1 MGGDLP
7 ASMSAPLRIAV
18 LGCGYVGAEFARQAR
33 AAGHDVL
40 GVVRSIDSRDRL
52 RAEGLAAEAFDLFAG
67 DWSALPAAF
76 DVVVYAASTGG
87 GGPEAYALA
96 YDVGVKR
103 ALAWA
108 AAVGAQTFVFT
119 SSTGVYRQD
128 DGRIVDE
135 ESVVGGAPTADAI
148 LGGERAVLNSGF
160 AKARVLRFGGLYGP
174 GRHHLV
180 DQLRRGEHVIGG
192 RVDHYINYLHRD
204 DAASALLAA
213 LVAGPDG
220 ARVYNVGDGCP
231 VTKEALARWI
241 AKRLG
246 QPAPVFDPSASAG
259 PRVAK
264 GGRTQPSRIVA
275 TGRIRAELGWKP
287 ALADVFAGLA
297 PFLG

>member
-1 MGGDLP
+1 MK
-7 ASMSAPLRIAV
+7 IV
-18 LGCGYVGAEFARQAR
+18 ILGCGYVGAEFARQAK

-40 GVVRSIDSRDRL
+40 GVVRSEASCDKL
-52 RAEGLAAEAFDLFAG
+52 RAECIATEAFDLYAG
-67 DWSALPAAF
+67 DWALLPKQF
-76 DVVVYAASTGG
+76 DAVVYAASTGG

-108 AAVGAQTFVFT
+108 AAVGAQAFVFT

-148 LGGERAVLNSGF
+148 LGGERAVLDSGF

-180 DQLRRGEHVIGG
+180 DQLRRGENVIGG

-204 DAASALLAA
+204 DAASSILAA
-213 LVAGPDG
+213 LVAGPVA
-220 ARVYNVGDGCP
+220 ARVYNVGDGHP
-231 VTKEALARWI
+231 VTKEALACWI
-241 AKRLG
+241 AERLG
-246 QPAPVFDPSASAG
+246 QSAPVFDPTAPAG

-275 TGRIRAELGWKP
+275 TGRIRSELSWKP
-287 ALADVFAGLA
+287 VFTDVFDGLA

>member
-1 MGGDLP
+1 MK
-7 ASMSAPLRIAV
+7 IAI
-18 LGCGYVGAEFARQAR
+18 LGCGYVGAEFARQAK
-33 AAGHDVL
+33 AAGHEVL
-40 GVVRSIDSRDRL
+40 GVVRSEASRDKL
-52 RAEGLAAEAFDLFAG
+52 RGKGIASEAFDLYAG
-67 DWSALPAAF
+67 DWTLLPKQF
-76 DVVVYAASTGG
+76 DAVVYAASTGG

-108 AAVGAQTFVFT
+108 REVGAHSFVFT

-128 DGRIVDE
+128 DGGLVDE
-135 ESVVGGAPTADAI
+135 ESIVGGAPTANAI

-174 GRHHLV
+174 GRHHMV
-180 DQLRRGEHVIGG
+180 DQLRRGDNVIGG

-204 DAASALLAA
+204 DAASSILAA
-213 LVAGPDG
+213 LVGGPAA
-220 ARVYNVGDGCP
+220 ARVYNVCDGHP

-241 AKRLG
+241 AERLG
-246 QPAPVFDPSASAG
+246 QSAPVFDPSAPAG

-275 TGRIRAELGWKP
+275 TGRIRSELGWKP
-287 ALADVFAGLA
+287 AFADVFAGLP

>member
-1 MGGDLP
+1 MK
-7 ASMSAPLRIAV
+7 IAI
-18 LGCGYVGAEFARQAR
+18 LGCGYVGAEFARQAK
-33 AAGHDVL
+33 AAGHAIL
-40 GVVRSIDSRDRL
+40 GVVRSEASRDKL
-52 RAEGLAAEAFDLFAG
+52 RGEGITAEAFDLHAG
-67 DWSALPAAF
+67 DWALLPKQF
-76 DVVVYAASTGG
+76 DAVVYAASTGG

-108 AAVGAQTFVFT
+108 AAVGAQAFVFT

-148 LGGERAVLNSGF
+148 LGGERAVLDSGF

-180 DQLRRGEHVIGG
+180 DQLRRGENVIGG

-204 DAASALLAA
+204 DAASSILAA
-213 LVAGPDG
+213 LVSGPVA
-220 ARVYNVGDGCP
+220 ARVYNVGDGHP
-231 VTKEALARWI
+231 VTKEALACWI
-241 AKRLG
+241 AERLG
-246 QPAPVFDPSASAG
+246 QSAPVFDPTAPAG

-275 TGRIRAELGWKP
+275 TGRIRSELSWKP
-287 ALADVFAGLA
+287 VFADVFDGLA

>member
-1 MGGDLP
+1 MKV
-7 ASMSAPLRIAV
+7 AV
-18 LGCGYVGAEFARQAR
+18 LGCGYVGAEFARQAK
-33 AAGHDVL
+33 AVGHDVL
-40 GVVRSIDSRDRL
+40 GVVRSEASRDKL
-52 RAEGLAAEAFDLFAG
+52 RAEGIGAEAFDLYAG
-67 DWSALPAAF
+67 DWALLPKSF
-76 DVVVYAASTGG
+76 DAVVYAASTGG

-108 AAVGAQTFVFT
+108 RDVGAQAFVFT

-148 LGGERAVLNSGF
+148 LGGERAVLSSGF

-180 DQLRRGEHVIGG
+180 DQLRRGDRVIGG

-204 DAASALLAA
+204 DAASSVLAA
-213 LVAGPDG
+213 VVAGPAG
-220 ARVYNVGDGCP
+220 ALVYNVCDGNP
-231 VTKEALARWI
+231 LTKEALARWI
-241 AKRLG
+241 AERLG
-246 QPAPVFDPSASAG
+246 QPAPVFDPSAPAG

-275 TGRIRAELGWKP
+275 TGRIRAELAWNP
-287 ALADVFAGLA
+287 AFADVFAGLT

>member
-1 MGGDLP
+1 
-7 ASMSAPLRIAV
+7 MSAPLRIAV

-246 QPAPVFDPSASAG
+246 QPAPVFDPSAPPG

-264 GGRTQPSRIVA
+264 GGRTQPSRLVA
-275 TGRIRAELGWKP
+275 TGRIRAELAWKP

>member
-1 MGGDLP
+1 MK
-7 ASMSAPLRIAV
+7 IAI
-18 LGCGYVGAEFARQAR
+18 LGCGYVGAELARQAK
-33 AAGHDVL
+33 AAGHEVL
-40 GVVRSIDSRDRL
+40 GVVRSEASRDKL
-52 RAEGLAAEAFDLFAG
+52 RAEGLSAEAFDLYAG
-67 DWSALPAAF
+67 DWALLPKQF
-76 DVVVYAASTGG
+76 DAVVYAASTGG

-108 AAVGAQTFVFT
+108 RGVGAQAFAFT

-128 DGRIVDE
+128 DGTLVDE

-148 LGGERAVLNSGF
+148 LGGERAVLSSGF
-160 AKARVLRFGGLYGP
+160 TKARVLRFGGLYGP
-174 GRHHLV
+174 GRHHMV
-180 DQLRRGEHVIGG
+180 DQLRRGENVIGG

-204 DAASALLAA
+204 DAASSVLAA
-213 LVAGPDG
+213 LVGGPAG

-241 AKRLG
+241 AERLG
-246 QPAPVFDPSASAG
+246 QSAPVFDPSAPAG

-287 ALADVFAGLA
+287 AFADVFAGLA
-297 PFLG
+297 PFVG

>member
-1 MGGDLP
+1 
-7 ASMSAPLRIAV
+7 MSAPLKIAV

-33 AAGHDVL
+33 AAGHEVL
-40 GVVRSIDSRDRL
+40 GVVRSEASRDKL
-52 RAEGLAAEAFDLFAG
+52 RTEGLAAEAFDLYSG
-67 DWSALPAAF
+67 DWALLPGRF
-76 DVVVYAASTGG
+76 DAVVYAASTGG

-96 YDVGVKR
+96 YDTGVRR

-108 AAVGAQTFVFT
+108 RDVGSQNFVFT

-135 ESVVGGAPTADAI
+135 DSVVGGAPTADAI
-148 LGGERAVLNSGF
+148 LGGERAVLSSGL
-160 AKARVLRFGGLYGP
+160 ANARVLRFGGLYGP

-180 DQLRRGEHVIGG
+180 DQLRRGENVIGG

-204 DAASALLAA
+204 DAASAVLAA
-213 LVAGPDG
+213 LVGGPVG
-220 ARVYNVGDGCP
+220 ARVYNVADGRP

-241 AKRLG
+241 AERLG
-246 QPAPVFDPSASAG
+246 QGAPVFDPAAPAG

-275 TGRIRAELGWKP
+275 TGRIRTELGWKP
-287 ALADVFAGLA
+287 AFADVFAGLA

>member
-52 RAEGLAAEAFDLFAG
+52 RAEGLVAEAFDLYAG
-67 DWSALPAAF
+67 DWTLLPKQF
-76 DVVVYAASTGG
+76 DAVVYAASTGG

-213 LVAGPDG
+213 LVGGPAA
-220 ARVYNVGDGCP
+220 ARVYNVGDGHP
-231 VTKEALARWI
+231 VTKESLARWI
-241 AKRLG
+241 AERLG
-246 QPAPVFDPSASAG
+246 QSAPVFDPSAPAG

-275 TGRIRAELGWKP
+275 TGRIRSELGWKP

>member
-1 MGGDLP
+1 MKV
-7 ASMSAPLRIAV
+7 AV
-18 LGCGYVGAEFARQAR
+18 LGCGYVGAEFARQAK
-33 AAGHDVL
+33 AVGHDVL
-40 GVVRSIDSRDRL
+40 GVVRSEASRDKL
-52 RAEGLAAEAFDLFAG
+52 RAEGIGAEAFDLYAG
-67 DWSALPAAF
+67 DWALLPKSF
-76 DVVVYAASTGG
+76 DAVVYAASTGG

-108 AAVGAQTFVFT
+108 REVGAQAFVFT

-148 LGGERAVLNSGF
+148 LGGERAVLSSGF

-180 DQLRRGEHVIGG
+180 DQLRRGDRVIGG

-204 DAASALLAA
+204 DAASSVLAA
-213 LVAGPDG
+213 VVAGPAG
-220 ARVYNVGDGCP
+220 ARVYNVCDGNP
-231 VTKEALARWI
+231 LTKEALARWI
-241 AKRLG
+241 AEKLG
-246 QPAPVFDPSASAG
+246 QPAPVFDPAAPAG

-275 TGRIRAELGWKP
+275 TGRIRAELAWNP
-287 ALADVFAGLA
+287 AFADVFAGLT

>member
-1 MGGDLP
+1 MK
-7 ASMSAPLRIAV
+7 IAI
-18 LGCGYVGAEFARQAR
+18 LGCGYVGAEFARQAK
-33 AAGHDVL
+33 AAGHDIL
-40 GVVRSIDSRDRL
+40 GVVRSEASRDKL
-52 RAEGLAAEAFDLFAG
+52 RGEGIAAEAFDLHAG
-67 DWSALPAAF
+67 DWALLPKQF
-76 DVVVYAASTGG
+76 DAVVYAASTGG

-103 ALAWA
+103 ALVWA
-108 AAVGAQTFVFT
+108 RSVGAQAFVFT

-148 LGGERAVLNSGF
+148 LGGERAVLSSGF

-174 GRHHLV
+174 GRHHMV
-180 DQLRRGEHVIGG
+180 DQLRRGDHVIGG

-204 DAASALLAA
+204 DAASSLLAA
-213 LVAGPDG
+213 VVEGPAG
-220 ARVYNVGDGCP
+220 ARVYNVGDGHP
-231 VTKEALARWI
+231 VTKEGLARWI
-241 AKRLG
+241 AERLG
-246 QPAPVFDPSASAG
+246 QPAPVFDPNAPAG

-275 TGRIRAELGWKP
+275 TGRIRSELGWRP
-287 ALADVFAGLA
+287 AFSDVFAGLA

>member
-1 MGGDLP
+1 MK
-7 ASMSAPLRIAV
+7 IAV
-18 LGCGYVGAEFARQAR
+18 LGCGYVGAEFARQAK
-33 AAGHDVL
+33 AAGHEVL
-40 GVVRSIDSRDRL
+40 GVVRSEASRDKL
-52 RAEGLAAEAFDLFAG
+52 RAEGLAAEAFDLYAG
-67 DWSALPAAF
+67 DWAMLPKQF
-76 DVVVYAASTGG
+76 DAVVYAASTGG

-108 AAVGAQTFVFT
+108 RGVGAEAFAFT

-128 DGRIVDE
+128 DGTLVDE
-135 ESVVGGAPTADAI
+135 ESIVGGAPTADAI
-148 LGGERAVLNSGF
+148 LGGERAVLSSGF
-160 AKARVLRFGGLYGP
+160 SKARVLRFGGLYGP
-174 GRHHLV
+174 GRHHMV
-180 DQLRRGEHVIGG
+180 DQLRRGESVIGG

-204 DAASALLAA
+204 DAASSVLAA
-213 LVAGPDG
+213 LVGGPAG

-241 AKRLG
+241 AERLG
-246 QPAPVFDPSASAG
+246 QSAPVFDPSAPAG

-287 ALADVFAGLA
+287 AFADVFAGLA

>member
-1 MGGDLP
+1 
-7 ASMSAPLRIAV
+7 MSAPLKIAV

-33 AAGHDVL
+33 AAGHEVL
-40 GVVRSIDSRDRL
+40 GVVRSEGSRDKL
-52 RAEGLAAEAFDLFAG
+52 RAEGLAAAAFDLYSG
-67 DWSALPAAF
+67 DWALLPGRF
-76 DVVVYAASTGG
+76 DAVVYAASTGG

-96 YDVGVKR
+96 YDTGVRR

-108 AAVGAQTFVFT
+108 RDVGAQNFVFT

-148 LGGERAVLNSGF
+148 LGGERAVLSSGL
-160 AKARVLRFGGLYGP
+160 ANARVLRFGGLYGP

-180 DQLRRGEHVIGG
+180 DQLRRGDQVIGG

-204 DAASALLAA
+204 DAASAVLAA
-213 LVAGPDG
+213 LVGGPVG
-220 ARVYNVGDGCP
+220 ARVYNVADGRP
-231 VTKEALARWI
+231 VTKESLARWI
-241 AKRLG
+241 AERLG
-246 QPAPVFDPSASAG
+246 QGAPVFDPKAPAG

-287 ALADVFAGLA
+287 AFADVFAGLA

>member
-1 MGGDLP
+1 
-7 ASMSAPLRIAV
+7 MSAPLKIAV

-33 AAGHDVL
+33 AAGHEVL
-40 GVVRSIDSRDRL
+40 GVVRSEGSRDKL
-52 RAEGLAAEAFDLFAG
+52 RAEGLAAEAFDLYSG
-67 DWSALPAAF
+67 DWALLPGRF
-76 DVVVYAASTGG
+76 DAVVYAASTGG

-96 YDVGVKR
+96 YDTGVRR

-108 AAVGAQTFVFT
+108 RDVGAQNFVFT

-148 LGGERAVLNSGF
+148 LGGERAVLSSGL
-160 AKARVLRFGGLYGP
+160 ANARVLRFGGLYGP

-180 DQLRRGEHVIGG
+180 DQLRRGENVIGG

-204 DAASALLAA
+204 DAASAVLAA
-213 LVAGPDG
+213 LAGGPVG
-220 ARVYNVGDGCP
+220 ERVYNVADGRP

-241 AKRLG
+241 AERLG
-246 QPAPVFDPSASAG
+246 QGAPVFDPMAPAG

-287 ALADVFAGLA
+287 AFADVFAGLA

>member
-1 MGGDLP
+1 MK
-7 ASMSAPLRIAV
+7 IAV
-18 LGCGYVGAEFARQAR
+18 LGCGYVGAEFARQAK
-33 AAGHDVL
+33 AAGHEVL
-40 GVVRSIDSRDRL
+40 GIVRSEASRDKL
-52 RAEGLAAEAFDLFAG
+52 RAEGLAAEAFDLYAG
-67 DWSALPAAF
+67 DWALLPKQF
-76 DVVVYAASTGG
+76 DAVVYAASTGG

-108 AAVGAQTFVFT
+108 RDVGAQAFVFT

-128 DGRIVDE
+128 DGTLVDE

-148 LGGERAVLNSGF
+148 LGGERAVLSSGF

-180 DQLRRGEHVIGG
+180 DQLRRGERVIGG

-204 DAASALLAA
+204 DAASSVLAA
-213 LVAGPDG
+213 LVGGPAG

-241 AKRLG
+241 AERLG
-246 QPAPVFDPSASAG
+246 QSAPVFDPSAPAG

-287 ALADVFAGLA
+287 AFADVFAGLA
-297 PFLG
+297 PFLV

>member
-1 MGGDLP
+1 MK
-7 ASMSAPLRIAV
+7 IAV
-18 LGCGYVGAEFARQAR
+18 LGCGYVGAEFARQAK

-40 GVVRSIDSRDRL
+40 GVVRSEASRDKL
-52 RAEGLAAEAFDLFAG
+52 RAEGLAAEAFDLHAG
-67 DWSALPAAF
+67 DWAMLPKQF
-76 DVVVYAASTGG
+76 DAVVYAASTGG

-108 AAVGAQTFVFT
+108 RGVGAQAFVFT

-148 LGGERAVLNSGF
+148 LGGERAVLSSGF

-174 GRHHLV
+174 GRHHMV
-180 DQLRRGEHVIGG
+180 DQLRRGDHVIGG
-192 RVDHYINYLHRD
+192 RVDHFINYLHRD
-204 DAASALLAA
+204 DAASSVLAA
-213 LVAGPDG
+213 ILAGPNG
-220 ARVYNVGDGCP
+220 ARVYNVGDGSP

-241 AKRLG
+241 AERLG
-246 QPAPVFDPSASAG
+246 QPAPIFDPAAPAG

-275 TGRIRAELGWKP
+275 TGRIRAELGWRP
-287 ALADVFAGLA
+287 VFTDVFAGLA

>member
-1 MGGDLP
+1 MK
-7 ASMSAPLRIAV
+7 IAI
-18 LGCGYVGAEFARQAR
+18 LGCGYVGAEFARQAK
-33 AAGHDVL
+33 AAGHDIL
-40 GVVRSIDSRDRL
+40 GVVRSEASRDKL
-52 RAEGLAAEAFDLFAG
+52 RGEGITAEAFDLHAG
-67 DWSALPAAF
+67 DWALLPKQF
-76 DVVVYAASTGG
+76 DAVVYAASTGG

-103 ALAWA
+103 ALVWA
-108 AAVGAQTFVFT
+108 RAVGAQAFVFT

-148 LGGERAVLNSGF
+148 LGGERAVLSSGF
-160 AKARVLRFGGLYGP
+160 AKGRVLRFGGLYGP
-174 GRHHLV
+174 GRHHMV
-180 DQLRRGEHVIGG
+180 DQLRRGDHVIGG

-204 DAASALLAA
+204 DAASSVLAA
-213 LVAGPDG
+213 VIAGPAG
-220 ARVYNVGDGCP
+220 ARVYNVGDGHP

-241 AKRLG
+241 AERLG
-246 QPAPVFDPSASAG
+246 QSAPVFDPSAPAG

-275 TGRIRAELGWKP
+275 TGRIRSELGWKP
-287 ALADVFAGLA
+287 VFADVFAGLA

>member
-246 QPAPVFDPSASAG
+246 QPAPVFDPSAPAG